1 MLTLR
6 VLTEAGL
13 AFEEPAA
20 SVIAP
25 GELGYLGLLPR
36 HAPLV
41 TTLRPGTLTWK
52 RPDGRK
58 ETRRIGD
65 GLLEVA
71 KNRVTIL
78 TSSVS
83 DTRIGI

>member
-1 MLTLR
+1 MAGTLTLR

-13 AFEEPAA
+13 AFEEPAV
-20 SVIAP
+20 SVVAP
-25 GELGYLGLLPR
+25 GELGYLGVLAR

-41 TTLRPGTLTWK
+41 TTLRPGKLTWK

-58 ETRRIGD
+58 EVRMIGD

-78 TSSVS
+78 TSAVS
-83 DTRIGI
+83 